1 MNMELQKYLKGID
14 MEALKLAVGITK
26 YMKLEELASKYMIT
40 EGKMFYVSKGQVR
53 EVVPYFKR
61 W

>member
-1 MNMELQKYLKGID
+1 
-14 MEALKLAVGITK
+14 MEALKLDVGIAK